1 MHSLSRIAR
10 SLTAALAPAA
20 LCLTVL
26 TAGAPPAAAQ
36 QIVARVNG
44 EPITA
49 VDLSQR
55 TRLNQVSGSKVVGRN
70 EVLNE
75 LIDEQLKL
83 QTAARYRMTITEAE
97 VDQVIANMAGRM
109 RASPDQFAK
118 ALAGSGL
125 SINALKRKV
134 RADIAWNQII
144 RGKFQAALQVREK
157 DVFLAAREQS
167 KETVGYDYTLRP
179 ILLVVPRG
187 AGGGA
192 MESRRREAE
201 GLRSRFQNCEDGL
214 RLARGLRDVAIREQ
228 MVRSSADLP
237 PKLREV
243 LDGMSIGR
251 LTPPEVTPTG
261 IEVFA
266 LCARTETKGSLSG
279 AQRDVRERMFSERFE
294 AEGRRYLRE
303 LRRSAAIE
311 TR

>member
-1 MHSLSRIAR
+1 
-10 SLTAALAPAA
+10 
-20 LCLTVL
+20 
-26 TAGAPPAAAQ
+26 
-36 QIVARVNG
+36 
-44 EPITA
+44 
-49 VDLSQR
+49 
-55 TRLNQVSGSKVVGRN
+55 
-70 EVLNE
+70 
-75 LIDEQLKL
+75 
-83 QTAARYRMTITEAE
+83 
-97 VDQVIANMAGRM
+97 
-109 RASPDQFAK
+109 
-118 ALAGSGL
+118 
-125 SINALKRKV
+125 
-134 RADIAWNQII
+134 
-144 RGKFQAALQVREK
+144 
-157 DVFLAAREQS
+157 
-167 KETVGYDYTLRP
+167 
-179 ILLVVPRG
+179 VVPRG